1 MWSNKH
7 GESLGLFRGRKTL
20 GPLFLMTATP
30 VAVTLITHVFV
41 AHGGSVGS
49 FLASGK
55 SLAEIWP
62 TPWDPTAW
70 KLIGSFM
77 VTQLVL
83 MRVVPGRPSY
93 GPVTPGGNVP
103 EYKANGFQ
111 CFALSLALF
120 LCGAFVFDLYP
131 GGIVYDYMPEII
143 SALNVFSFIF
153 CFFLYVK
160 GAFLW
165 QSSSDCG
172 TSGNPIFDFY
182 WGTELYP
189 RVLGWDVKLFT
200 NCRCGLMFWAVG
212 VLSYAC
218 KQREMYGYLSDSMAV
233 SVALQLVYVAKFF
246 WWEAG
251 YMCSIDIMHDRAGYY
266 LCWGCLVWVPSVYT
280 SPAMYL
286 VQNPINLGTPLA
298 LAIFITGVLMV
309 GINYDADRQ
318 RQNFRAANGK
328 TNVWGCPAEFIVACY
343 ETEKG
348 EKKKSLLLTSGWWG
362 LARHFHYVPEVL
374 AAVSWTIPALASSPA
389 PYFYSIF
396 LAILLTD
403 RAYRDDARC
412 AHKYRQDWKKYCE
425 RVPSLILPKFL

>member
-1 MWSNKH
+1 MWSNKQ
-7 GESLGLFRGRKTL
+7 GESLGLFPGRKTL
-20 GPLFLMTATP
+20 GPLLLMTVTP
-30 VAVTLITHVFV
+30 PAATLITHVFV
-41 AHGGSVGS
+41 EHGGSVGS
-49 FLASGK
+49 FLAAGK
-55 SLAEIWP
+55 SLYEIWP

-77 VTQLVL
+77 ATQLVL
-83 MRVVPGRPSY
+83 MRAVPGKTSY

-103 EYKANGFQ
+103 EYKSNGFQ
-111 CFALSLALF
+111 CFTLSLALF
-120 LCGAFVFDLYP
+120 LAGAFVFELYP
-131 GGIVYDYMPEII
+131 GGIVYDFMPEII

-153 CFFLYVK
+153 CLFLYAK

-165 QSSSDCG
+165 QSSSDAG
-172 TSGNPIFDFY
+172 TSGNPVFDFY

-286 VQNPINLGTPLA
+286 VQNPISLGTPLA
-298 LAIFITGVLMV
+298 LAIFTTGVLM
-309 GINYDADRQ
+309 GTSPHHHC
-318 RQNFRAANGK
+318 NGL
-328 TNVWGCPAEFIVACY
+328 
-343 ETEKG
+343 
-348 EKKKSLLLTSGWWG
+348 S
-362 LARHFHYVPEVL
+362 
-374 AAVSWTIPALASSPA
+374 
-389 PYFYSIF
+389 
-396 LAILLTD
+396 
-403 RAYRDDARC
+403 
-412 AHKYRQDWKKYCE
+412 
-425 RVPSLILPKFL
+425 